1 MAEDIAFLTLWQVQG
16 YWRRSESALRR
27 SIADGA
33 LRPLRHRRRVFLSLE
48 EIRRCELAAGGA
60 SLTELDDIGT
70 PLLTV
75 GDAAPLVRYRRNY
88 LYELAAAGEVPCLR
102 IFGTVRFRTRDLVRW
117 LHADGAVAADALNE
131 NRTADRRNAGFER
144 NGA

>member
-1 MAEDIAFLTLWQVQG
+1 MIDDIAFLTLWQVQG

-33 LRPLRHRRRVFLSLE
+33 LRPLRHRRRVFLSLD
-48 EIRRCELAAGGA
+48 EIRRCEVAAGGA
-60 SLTELDDIGT
+60 SQTEMSDVDA

-75 GDAAPLVRYRRNY
+75 DDAAPLVRYRRSY

-117 LHADGAVAADALNE
+117 MRPD
-131 NRTADRRNAGFER
+131 
-144 NGA
+144 